1 MPPVTVAKS
10 CEDTAVRARK
20 SQKAFSGGE
29 VAGAS
34 FKTRRIRGKRNAGL
48 PEYFLATEEGSAYTG
63 EGGND
68 EKRHLGE
75 KRGTLIFIPAT
86 SVGRG
91 SCGRT
96 ARGLICY
103 P

>member
-1 MPPVTVAKS
+1 M
-10 CEDTAVRARK
+10 K
-20 SQKAFSGGE
+20 SQGRHLKLENPGE
-29 VAGAS
+29 
-34 FKTRRIRGKRNAGL
+34 TRRGDI
-48 PEYFLATEEGSAYTG
+48 PENLLADVATEGGGAHTGG

-68 EKRHLGE
+68 EKRRLGE